1 MTWKRMNHSLKNSIL
16 SIGIDVGSVN
26 GAISVVDE
34 DLNILL
40 LTKTPTY
47 QTLIKS
53 KKNKDKLNKETGQ
66 YETDY
71 RKRNWLDYRGV
82 GELLKPYLGKKVIFT
97 IEKISSRPCEGEATS
112 FLNGNSLGIFQGISV
127 FFNPIEYYEP
137 IPSVWKADLGVTSHK
152 DTSIS
157 LAEDIYQVS
166 LRNYLKRGKVDDIA
180 EALLLS
186 FYGLRQHYIKE
197 GEINGN

>member
-1 MTWKRMNHSLKNSIL
+1 MNHSLKKKAKIL

-34 DLNILL
+34 ELNILL

-53 KKNKDKLNKETGQ
+53 KKNKDKLNKETGKF
-66 YETDY
+66 EADY
-71 RKRNWLDYRGV
+71 RKRNWLDFRKV
-82 GELLKPYLGKKVIFT
+82 GELLRPYLGQKVIFT
-97 IEKISSRPCEGEATS
+97 VERVSSRPQEGEASS

-127 FFNPIEYYEP
+127 YFNPIEYYEP

-152 DTSIS
+152 DTSIK
-157 LAEDIYQVS
+157 LAEEMYQVS
-166 LRNYLKRGKVDDIA
+166 LREYLKRGK
-180 EALLLS
+180 E
-186 FYGLRQHYIKE
+186 KW
-197 GEINGN
+197 